1 MTRVAGEGTGGG
13 GRPRLR
19 RRRMRIASVFVLAAV
34 PIVCLVL
41 LHVLVDVQPDEEATR
56 PIAEAVRTGATNPP
70 PKAAAPVADGGSPA
84 WTAVSVDTV
93 DPWRL
98 PSHGGDREDA
108 VLVALDAGIRS
119 WRAGDRITLSVPQ
132 TGGAWATS
140 ISAVEGAGGN
150 RSYVGR
156 LESGPLPTSFVVTV
170 GRLHTFAHLG
180 TALGSYELTGNAEY
194 AWLSRTIDDWHGD
207 DLDYSVATPPELRR

>member
-1 MTRVAGEGTGGG
+1 M
-13 GRPRLR
+13 
-19 RRRMRIASVFVLAAV
+19 IASVFVVAAV
-34 PIVCLVL
+34 VIAGLML
-41 LHVLVDVQPDEEATR
+41 RHVPVDARPDDKATR
-56 PIAEAVRTGATNPP
+56 PTAEAMRTGAANESPP
-70 PKAAAPVADGGSPA
+70 RAAAPVTDGGSPA

-98 PSHGGDREDA
+98 PSHGGNREDA
-108 VLVALDAGIRS
+108 VLVALDAGIRN
-119 WRAGDRITLSVPQ
+119 WRAGDRITLTVPQ

-140 ISAVEGAGGN
+140 ISAVEGAGSN

-170 GRLHTFAHLG
+170 GPLHTFAQLG